1 MIDPTNKQDL
11 KELISIKGREF
22 YWTITRTLG
31 LSSLHGRSFDEFDF
45 FKTNGYVKLLQQRT
59 KEFFWTITRIFGLS
73 YLHDGSRI
81 QAKTSEVQA
90 LLQAV
95 NELQFRFS
103 KIDSLQINSDILRI
117 QSDFS
122 RFQRDDIIN
131 TLNNQAYT
139 IRELQNQLIDL
150 QTSVN
155 FITLKDR
162 VLFRELQNQLID
174 LQTSVNFITLKDRV
188 LFRSPHGIL
197 IAPIEDSRLT
207 TALWTSPARQLE
219 SGTMKVIDSIL
230 NPGDFAIDVGANIG
244 FILLPMASKVGPD
257 GHIVAIEP
265 GSRASQLLR
274 EMIIINGL
282 DNRVELQVCAAGEHH
297 NTANLHIGDTL
308 GHSSLLDIHET
319 NEFEEVKVIPL
330 DALVA
335 KGQKVNL
342 VKIDVEGF
350 ELQVWKGMSRIL
362 SDNPELTAI
371 VEFGPSHLMRS
382 GENIDGWI
390 DNFIADGFTIY
401 EINET
406 TGDITPLRT
415 KSELSSITSINLLM
429 LRKPTDYFPL
439 LNVERH

>member
-139 IRELQNQLIDL
+139 I
-150 QTSVN
+150 
-155 FITLKDR
+155 
-162 VLFRELQNQLID
+162 RELQNQLID